1 MTSPVEKVC
10 QYPVYEGTETEN
22 AAVTYITFIC
32 ENATEEEQNV
42 LDLLTMLLSDSS
54 SALVSN
60 LVDAL
65 PNADISVYLE
75 TDGPEPAVVF
85 VATGMN
91 EGDVQTLRECIYAS
105 VLEFAENGVS
115 QDILDAIAS
124 SLTMET
130 ALMSEESD
138 LGVNM
143 AQNIAYC
150 WATTGDV
157 HAYEKTIANM
167 DNFEKYQTEGKYAEV
182 AKKYL
187 TEDNQRVITV
197 TTVPAPGQQEAI
209 EADLAAKLAET
220 KAAMS
225 AEEID
230 QLVADTAALA
240 SGSMEDTSEL
250 VAQLQAVTSV

>member
-1 MTSPVEKVC
+1 M
-10 QYPVYEGTETEN
+10 
-22 AAVTYITFIC
+22 
-32 ENATEEEQNV
+32 

-60 LVDAL
+60 LVDVL

-157 HAYEKTIANM
+157 HAYEKSIANM
-167 DNFEKYQTEGKYAEV
+167 DNFEKYQTEGKYAE
-182 AKKYL
+182 AGG
-187 TEDNQRVITV
+187 NQGHHVRRGNR
-197 TTVPAPGQQEAI
+197 PACGGHRCAGQRQH
-209 EADLAAKLAET
+209 
-220 KAAMS
+220 
-225 AEEID
+225 
-230 QLVADTAALA
+230 
-240 SGSMEDTSEL
+240 G
-250 VAQLQAVTSV
+250 